1 MKAVQHLEKKTKQ
14 SFLHGAVILTVAT
27 VIVKVVGA
35 LFKIPLG
42 NIIGATGMGY
52 FNTAY
57 TIFNAVYSLAIAG
70 LPIAVAKLVAE
81 NEALGRHKNTRK
93 ILNISRVLFIATGL
107 TGSCIMLFSARLCA
121 NLANNPNAF
130 GAVIALAPTI
140 FFACVMSIYRGYY
153 EGLKNMYPTAISQ
166 IVEAVVKTVAGLG
179 LAILAIEL
187 ATKSYNTTG
196 SIFGIAVGGAEEANT
211 VILAFAAAGAVF
223 GVSISTIGGAVYL
236 LFRHKTK
243 GDGITKEELEVSTVP
258 EETKKILK
266 SLIKIAIPVCLG
278 AVAISLTSFIDTFS
292 IMNRLAVAIKAD
304 MNLIVS
310 QYGEILPTETKEIP
324 NFLWGAYGLVQTL
337 FNLVPAITTTFGV
350 SALPAISSAW
360 ALRDE
365 REMTKNVST
374 ALKITCLVAIPAGIG
389 MCILAEPIVKLLY
402 YNKVEEAIIAVP
414 VLQVLGIAV
423 VFVSFMTPINSMLQ
437 GIGKAHVPVILMI
450 IGGALK
456 LVVNYIFVAM
466 PQFNIKAASW
476 GTLVCYVFIAVAS
489 VIMLIKYTRIKL
501 DFKTIFLKPLISGI
515 ICGATAF
522 GAYFALTKFLPS
534 SISTLGSI
542 AIAAVFYAISLIL
555 LKTLAKD
562 DILMLPKGEKL
573 VKILAKRNLLS

>member
-1 MKAVQHLEKKTKQ
+1 MEKKTKQ

-27 VIVKVVGA
+27 VIVKLVGA

-42 NIIGATGMGY
+42 NIIGNAGMGY
-52 FNTAY
+52 FNTSY
-57 TIFNAVYSLAIAG
+57 NLFNVVYSLAIAG

-81 NEALGRHKNTRK
+81 NEALGQHKNTRK
-93 ILNISRVLFIATGL
+93 ILSISRVLFIATGL
-107 TGSCIMLFSARLCA
+107 TGSFVMLFGARLYSNA
-121 NLANNPNAF
+121 VNNPNAF
-130 GAVIALAPTI
+130 GAVIALAPTV

-166 IVEAVVKTVAGLG
+166 IVEAVIKTVAGLG
-179 LAILAIEL
+179 LTVLAMTL
-187 ATKSYNTTG
+187 AQNSYDTTG
-196 SIFGIAVGGAEEANT
+196 SVFGIAVGGDEEAKM
-211 VILAFAAAGAVF
+211 IIFAFAAAGAVL

-236 LFRHKTK
+236 LIRHRTK
-243 GDGITKEELEVSTVP
+243 GDGITKEELDNSPAP

-278 AVAISLTSFIDTFS
+278 AVAVSLTSLIDGFS
-292 IMNRLAVAIKAD
+292 VMNRLEVALETD
-304 MNLIVS
+304 MASITA
-310 QYGEILPTETKEIP
+310 QYGAVLPSAKEDIP
-324 NFLWGAYGLVQTL
+324 NFLYGAYGLAQAL

-360 ALRDE
+360 ALKDE
-365 REMTKNVST
+365 RELTKNVSA

-389 MCILAEPIVKLLY
+389 MFVLSEPIIRLIY
-402 YNKVEEAIIAVP
+402 FNKAEEAIIAVP

-423 VFVSFMTPINSMLQ
+423 MFVSFMTPINSMLQ
-437 GIGKAHVPVILMI
+437 GIGRADIPVKLML

-476 GTLVCYVFIAVAS
+476 GTLVCYIFIAVAS
-489 VIMLIKYTRIKL
+489 IIVLIKQTKIKL
-501 DFKTIFLKPLISGI
+501 DFATVFLKPFISGI
-515 ICGATAF
+515 ICGITAF
-522 GAYFALTKFLPS
+522 GGYFVLSKFFS
-534 SISTLGSI
+534 NGVSTLASI
-542 AIAAVFYAISLIL
+542 AVAAVFYAISLIL

-573 VKILAKRNLLS
+573 AKILAKRNLLS

>member
-1 MKAVQHLEKKTKQ
+1 MQHLEKKTKQ
-14 SFLHGAVILTVAT
+14 SFLHGAVILTLAT

-35 LFKIPLG
+35 IFKLPLG
-42 NIIGATGMGY
+42 NMVGNTGMGY

-57 TIFNAVYSLAIAG
+57 NLFNVVYSLAIAG

-93 ILNISRVLFIATGL
+93 ILSISRVLFIATGL
-107 TGSCIMLFSARLCA
+107 TGSCVMLFGARLYSNA
-121 NLANNPNAF
+121 VNNPNAF

-153 EGLKNMYPTAISQ
+153 EGLKNMYPTAVSQ
-166 IVEAVVKTVAGLG
+166 IVEAVIKTVAGLG
-179 LAILAIEL
+179 LTVLAMTL
-187 ATKSYNTTG
+187 AQKSYETTG
-196 SIFGIAVGGAEEANT
+196 SVFGIAVGGAEEANT
-211 VILAFAAAGAVF
+211 LILAFAAAGAVL

-236 LFRHKTK
+236 VFRHRTK
-243 GDGITKEELEVSTVP
+243 GDGITKEELDGSPAP
-258 EETKKILK
+258 EETKRILK

-278 AVAISLTSFIDTFS
+278 AVAVSLTSLIDGFS
-292 IMNRLAVAIKAD
+292 VMNRLKVALESD
-304 MNLIVS
+304 MPSIVA
-310 QYGEILPTETKEIP
+310 QYGDVLPTAKEDIP
-324 NFLWGAYGLVQTL
+324 NFLYGAYGLAQTL

-365 REMTKNVST
+365 REMTKNVSA

-389 MCILAEPIVKLLY
+389 MSVLADPIIRLMY
-402 YNKVEEAIIAVP
+402 YNKATEAIIAVP
-414 VLQVLGIAV
+414 VLQILGIAV

-437 GIGKAHVPVILMI
+437 GIGRADLPVKLML

-456 LVVNYIFVAM
+456 LVVNFIFVAV

-476 GTLVCYVFIAVAS
+476 GTLVCYIFIAVSSA
-489 VIMLIKYTRIKL
+489 IALIKHTEIKL
-501 DFKTIFLKPLISGI
+501 DFKTVFLKPLVSGI
-515 ICGATAF
+515 ICGITAF
-522 GAYFALTKFLPS
+522 VAYFLLSKALPNSL
-534 SISTLGSI
+534 STVVSI
-542 AIAAVFYAISLIL
+542 AIAAVFYLISLIL

>member
-1 MKAVQHLEKKTKQ
+1 MQQLENKTKQ
-14 SFLHGAVILTVAT
+14 SFLHGAVILTIAT

-42 NIIGATGMGY
+42 NMVGNTGMGY

-57 TIFNAVYSLAIAG
+57 NLFNVVYSLAIAG

-81 NEALGRHKNTRK
+81 NEALGRHRNTRK
-93 ILNISRVLFIATGL
+93 ILKISRVLFIATGL
-107 TGSCIMLFSARLCA
+107 TGSCVMLFGARLYSNA
-121 NLANNPNAF
+121 VNNPNAF

-153 EGLKNMYPTAISQ
+153 EGLKNMYPTAVSQ
-166 IVEAVVKTVAGLG
+166 IVEAVIKTVAGLG
-179 LAILAIEL
+179 LTVLAMAL
-187 ATKSYNTTG
+187 AQNSYEKTG
-196 SIFGIAVGGAEEANT
+196 SVFGIAVGGTEEANT
-211 VILAFAAAGAVF
+211 LILAFAAAGAVL

-236 LFRHKTK
+236 LFRHRTK
-243 GDGITKEELEVSTVP
+243 GDGITKEELEGSPVP
-258 EETKKILK
+258 EETKRILK
-266 SLIKIAIPVCLG
+266 SLVKIAIPVCLG
-278 AVAISLTSFIDTFS
+278 AVAVSLTSLIDGFS
-292 IMNRLAVAIKAD
+292 VMNRLEVAINSD
-304 MNLIVS
+304 MASIVA
-310 QYGEILPTETKEIP
+310 QYGDVLPTAVDEIP
-324 NFLWGAYGLVQTL
+324 NFLYGAYGLAQTL

-350 SALPAISSAW
+350 SALPAISAAW

-365 REMTKNVST
+365 REMTKNVSA

-389 MCILAEPIVKLLY
+389 MCVLAEPIIKLMY
-402 YNKVEEAIIAVP
+402 YNKATEAIIAVP
-414 VLQVLGIAV
+414 VLQILGIAV

-437 GIGKAHVPVILMI
+437 GIGKADLPVKLMLV
-450 IGGALK
+450 GGALK

-476 GTLVCYVFIAVAS
+476 GTLVCYIFIAVAS
-489 VIMLIKYTRIKL
+489 VIALIKHTGIKL
-501 DFKTIFLKPLISGI
+501 DFKTVFLKPLISGI
-515 ICGATAF
+515 ICGATALA
-522 GAYFALTKFLPS
+522 GYFILTRFLPN
-534 SISTLGSI
+534 SISTIGSI
-542 AIAAVFYAISLIL
+542 GIAAVFYAISLIL